1 MNRDDGFRWAVLILL
16 ALLVAAIYSDIRDR
30 QRADYGKQSIKEI
43 IETFRGP
50 RRPPTPNE
58 GNACDHFPR

>member
-43 IETFRGP
+43 IETLRGP

-58 GNACDHFPR
+58 ANSCDHFSR